1 MAGLVAANLSP
12 AVADELGL
20 PAEASGVVAL
30 KIGKGPAQRFFKRG
44 DIILEVNGTPVDSVE
59 TLNRIL
65 AGDEGFWRIA
75 INRGGRVIKLA
86 VGG

>member
-1 MAGLVAANLSP
+1 MAANLSP

-20 PAEASGVVAL
+20 PAEVSGVAAV
-30 KIGKGPAQRFFKRG
+30 KIGNGPAQRFFKRG
-44 DIILEVNGTPVDSVE
+44 DIILEVNGTTIDSVE

-65 AGDEGFWRIA
+65 AGDEGYWRIA